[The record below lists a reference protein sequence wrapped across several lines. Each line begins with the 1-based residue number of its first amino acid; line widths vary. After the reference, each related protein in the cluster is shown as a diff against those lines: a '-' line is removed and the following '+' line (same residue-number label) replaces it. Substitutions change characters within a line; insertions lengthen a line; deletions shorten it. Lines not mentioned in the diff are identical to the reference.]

1 MSNNLL
7 INLVSGGFG
16 KWFRKPQEEVSSQK
30 SVTYWHPK
38 ETDGR
43 VSWLPSDNSNDSVY
57 NVVLEFE
64 QAEILYWEEQLRVNP
79 FGSFDHNHIAHTLL
93 QLKRPMKESNALVVL
108 NKNAKNLAD
117 LQPGAVYLAE
127 IDASDTA
134 WITRKG
140 TIYHFS
146 IGDYKTTGK
155 P

>member
-7 INLVSGGFG
+7 IDLVSGGFG
-16 KWFRKPQEEVSSQK
+16 KWFKKPQEEVSPRK

-38 ETDGR
+38 ETDGK

-57 NVVLEFE
+57 NVVLACEK
-64 QAEILYWEEQLRVNP
+64 AEILYWEEQLKTNP
-79 FGSFDHNHIAHTLL
+79 FGSFHHNQIAHALI

-146 IGDYKTTGK
+146 VGDYKITGK